1 MKQYC
6 CDRIIVVEGK
16 GDEAFLSSYIDAIY
30 VKTNGYSINKNDLE
44 FISKYCGEKAPI
56 ILTDSDAAGM
66 QIRETINESIK
77 NAINLVVDINKCNK
91 NNKHGI
97 AECDINEIINIL
109 KEYFTNEKPLENIK
123 TSHLN
128 KLGVIDK
135 ESRDYLCN
143 KMSLGTCN
151 NKTLVKR
158 LNYINADV
166 ETVKKIMD
174 NYYGNK

>member
-16 GDEAFLSSYIDAIY
+16 DDEAFLSSYIDAVY
-30 VKTNGYSINKNDLE
+30 VKTNGYSINKNDME
-44 FISKYCGEKAPI
+44 FINKYCGEKAPI

-66 QIRETINESIK
+66 QIRETINRSIK
-77 NAINLVVDINKCNK
+77 NSINLVVDINKCDK

-97 AECDINEIINIL
+97 AECEIQEIINIL
-109 KEYFTNEKPLENIK
+109 KEYFVNKKPGETIK
-123 TSHLN
+123 TSDLN
-128 KLGVIDK
+128 KLGVINK
-135 ESRDYLCN
+135 ESRNYLCE

-158 LNYINADV
+158 LNYINTNS